1 MRIAGQTRKKRN
13 KLCDDNAEDEDCW
26 NEKETKTDWIQG
38 K

>member
-1 MRIAGQTRKKRN
+1 MRIAGQTRKKEQVD
-13 KLCDDNAEDEDCW
+13 DDNAEDEDCW